1 MKSYQTTF
9 SIKRLW
15 IILSVGMVVMFG
27 ILLLLGQQIYQQAP
41 PIPEAVKSQSGETL
55 FTRADIET
63 GQNIWQSIGGMEQGS
78 IWGHGSYLA
87 PDWSAD
93 WLHREAEALLAL
105 SASPLPAGVS
115 PRRRR
120 RCERPRCKRK
130 CAGTAM
136 TPRPALSRSAT
147 PRARSAGAAAFRQ
160 PVRWR
165 RSCLA

>member
-1 MKSYQTTF
+1 MEGLGMKSYQTTF

-93 WLHREAEALLAL
+93 WLHRGSIARPVGLIAPCGRL
-105 SASPLPAGVS
+105 
-115 PRRRR
+115 PRRPRP
-120 RCERPRCKRK
+120 CERPRCKRK
-130 CAGTAM
+130 CAGTPM
-136 TPRPALSRSAT
+136 TLR
-147 PRARSAGAAAFRQ
+147 RAS
-160 PVRWR
+160 
-165 RSCLA
+165 

>member
-9 SIKRLW
+9 SINRLW

-41 PIPEAVKSQSGETL
+41 PIPEAVKSASGETL
-55 FTRADIET
+55 FTRADIEA
-63 GQNIWQSIGGMEQGS
+63 GQNIWQSIGGMQQGS

-105 SASPLPAGVS
+105 STSPVPEGVS
-115 PRRRR
+115 ATQAEAMR
-120 RCERPRCKRK
+120 KAALQRK
-130 CAGTAM
+130 CAGTPM
-136 TPRPALSRSAT
+136 TPHPAS
-147 PRARSAGAAAFRQ
+147 
-160 PVRWR
+160 
-165 RSCLA
+165 

>member
-78 IWGHGSYLA
+78 ISVSAAVHDRAGRAVGAINLSTLTTRFERPAAIRDLA
-87 PDWSAD
+87 PLVVAAAA
-93 WLHREAEALLAL
+93 RATETL
-105 SASPLPAGVS
+105 SA
-115 PRRRR
+115 
-120 RCERPRCKRK
+120 
-130 CAGTAM
+130 
-136 TPRPALSRSAT
+136 
-147 PRARSAGAAAFRQ
+147 
-160 PVRWR
+160 
-165 RSCLA
+165 

>member
-41 PIPEAVKSQSGETL
+41 PIPEAVKSASGETL
-55 FTRADIET
+55 FTRADIEA
-63 GQNIWQSIGGMEQGS
+63 GQNIWQSIGGMQQGS

-105 SASPLPAGVS
+105 STSPVPEGY
-115 PRRRR
+115 PRRKRR
-120 RCERPRCKRK
+120 RCERPRCRRK
-130 CAGTAM
+130 CAGTPM
-136 TPRPALSRSAT
+136 TPHPAS
-147 PRARSAGAAAFRQ
+147 
-160 PVRWR
+160 
-165 RSCLA
+165 